1 MEEVSEKHK
10 EHRKP
15 TSARG
20 QKAAKIRDKKAK
32 KEWEET
38 KANAKTTK
46 KLSDDV
52 EDARKRN
59 PKAFA
64 IQSVKKA
71 ERKVRRKEDITEK
84 RKHVP
89 SVDRTPV
96 EPPPVV
102 VAIVGPPKVGK
113 TTLLNGLMK
122 NYSKQTV
129 PNGQWIWPTVVSGK
143 RQRLRFIECSNDV
156 NTMIDVAKVADLV
169 LILVDASFGF
179 EMEVFE
185 FLNICQVHGMPR
197 VMGVLTHLDHFNNQR
212 TLRKTKK
219 VMKHRFWTEV
229 YAGAKLFYL
238 SGMVHSEYQKTE
250 VHNLGRFI
258 SVMKFRPLTWR
269 ETHPYV
275 VADRMED
282 LTNPEEIRT
291 RPKCDRSVSVYGY
304 VRGTNIKNRSS
315 VHIPGC
321 GDFPISD
328 LAFLPDPCP
337 LPDLAKKSKR
347 TLNEKERSVYAP
359 MSGVG
364 GIVYD
369 KDAVYIDLGGSH
381 SHNKG
386 GRREREEAREGGNLV
401 SSIIGTEAT
410 LDEKIE
416 QSEVRLFSE
425 SVPLK
430 SSEFPTE
437 ERVVDESGRVRRK
450 AVFTSMDDEAASS
463 DEDGSD
469 DEEEEHEG
477 GDQSEDE
484 LEDEEEEESD
494 GKDVDDEGAMEANQ
508 ETKVRR
514 ETLVEKTKRLK
525 KEMGM
530 SSEEDEDDEDDDE
543 GEDDDDQ
550 LEDTVVSPSST
561 KPVEKT
567 KKASSLKQS
576 ELKDTITEVL
586 SVLGSTSKKAS
597 KKPIVKADSSEEEE
611 EEDDND
617 GDDDGET
624 PDSGRGSEDSDES
637 EVESA
642 ADDGGEDQGDEEEEA
657 ETTSNA
663 WKDDI
668 LKRASDSYYHR
679 LSNTTSL
686 RKIVYGIHTRDEEDD
701 DQDAKDGSD
710 KDDVGGGLFKI
721 LRRDSRSSQA
731 NATDSTRI
739 SSGVLQDW
747 DAEEVRQSIRD
758 CFVTGKWRGDEDAET
773 LLRMDDEDLEGD
785 EEVDG
790 DFEDLETGEV
800 HKAADGKAGEGED
813 DDDGQYFNRILLGLA
828 SLTLLIKLN
837 YRRQPTHRGGG

>member
-1 MEEVSEKHK
+1 MMEEASEKHK

-20 QKAAKIRDKKAK
+20 QKAAKIRDKNAK
-32 KEWEET
+32 KEWQET

-197 VMGVLTHLDHFNNQR
+197 VMGVLTHLDHFKHQR

-282 LTNPEEIRT
+282 LTNPEDIRT

-304 VRGTNIKNRSS
+304 VRGTNLKSRSY

-381 SHNKG
+381 SHKKA
-386 GRREREEAREGGNLV
+386 GRREREEEREGGDLV
-401 SSIIGTEAT
+401 SNIIGTEAT

-430 SSEFPTE
+430 SSDFPTE
-437 ERVVDESGRVRRK
+437 ERVIDESGRVRRK
-450 AVFTSMDDEAASS
+450 AVFNSKHDEAASS
-463 DEDGSD
+463 DEEDSD
-469 DEEEEHEG
+469 DEDEG

-484 LEDEEEEESD
+484 VEVEENGD
-494 GKDVDDEGAMEANQ
+494 GKDVGDQVAMEADQ
-508 ETKVRR
+508 GKKIRK
-514 ETLVEKTKRLK
+514 ETLAEKTKRLK
-525 KEMGM
+525 KEMGN
-530 SSEEDEDDEDDDE
+530 SSEEDDNDDDDE
-543 GEDDDDQ
+543 EENEGSDDGDQ
-550 LEDTVVSPSST
+550 QEDTLRNTSST

-567 KKASSLKQS
+567 KRAAASKQS
-576 ELKDTITEVL
+576 ELRDTITEVL
-586 SVLGSTSKKAS
+586 SVLGSTSKKL
-597 KKPIVKADSSEEEE
+597 IVKANSDNDRGSDSSEEEE
-611 EEDDND
+611 AEEEDD
-617 GDDDGET
+617 DDDGET
-624 PDSGRGSEDSDES
+624 PDSGRGSEDSDDS
-637 EVESA
+637 DVESA
-642 ADDGGEDQGDEEEEA
+642 GDDDVADQDAEEEG
-657 ETTSNA
+657 ETANKA

-686 RKIVYGIHTRDEEDD
+686 RKIVYGIHAGDD
-701 DQDAKDGSD
+701 DEDAKDGSD
-710 KDDVGGGLFKI
+710 RDDDDVGGGLFKI

-731 NATDSTRI
+731 NATDSTSF

-747 DAEEVRQSIRD
+747 DSEEVRRSIRD
-758 CFVTGKWRGDEDAET
+758 CFVTGRWRGDEDAET

-800 HKAADGKAGEGED
+800 HRAADGTAGEGECD
-813 DDDGQYFNRILLGLA
+813 EDGSYF
-828 SLTLLIKLN
+828 
-837 YRRQPTHRGGG
+837 

>member
-1 MEEVSEKHK
+1 MMEEASEKHK

-20 QKAAKIRDKKAK
+20 QKAAKIRDKNAK
-32 KEWEET
+32 KEWQET

-197 VMGVLTHLDHFNNQR
+197 VMGVLTHLDHFKHQR

-282 LTNPEEIRT
+282 LTNPEDIRT

-304 VRGTNIKNRSS
+304 VRGTNLKSRSY

-381 SHNKG
+381 SHKKA
-386 GRREREEAREGGNLV
+386 GRREREEEREGGDLV
-401 SSIIGTEAT
+401 SNIIGTEAT

-430 SSEFPTE
+430 SSDFPTE
-437 ERVVDESGRVRRK
+437 ERVIDESGRVRRK
-450 AVFTSMDDEAASS
+450 AVFNSKHDEAASS
-463 DEDGSD
+463 DEEDSD
-469 DEEEEHEG
+469 DDDDEDEG

-484 LEDEEEEESD
+484 VEVEENGD
-494 GKDVDDEGAMEANQ
+494 GKDVGDQVAMEADQ
-508 ETKVRR
+508 GKKIRK
-514 ETLVEKTKRLK
+514 ETLAEKTKRLK
-525 KEMGM
+525 KEMGN
-530 SSEEDEDDEDDDE
+530 SSEEDDNDDDDE
-543 GEDDDDQ
+543 EENEGSDDGDQ
-550 LEDTVVSPSST
+550 QEDTLRNTSST

-567 KKASSLKQS
+567 KRAAASKQS

-597 KKPIVKADSSEEEE
+597 KKPIVKANSDNDRGSDSSEEEE
-611 EEDDND
+611 EEEE
-617 GDDDGET
+617 DGET
-624 PDSGRGSEDSDES
+624 PDSGRGSEDSDDS

-642 ADDGGEDQGDEEEEA
+642 GDDDVADQDAEEEG
-657 ETTSNA
+657 ETANKA

-686 RKIVYGIHTRDEEDD
+686 RKIVYGIHAGDD
-701 DQDAKDGSD
+701 DEDAKDGSD
-710 KDDVGGGLFKI
+710 KDDDDVGGGLFKI

-731 NATDSTRI
+731 NATDSTSF

-747 DAEEVRQSIRD
+747 DSEEVRRSIRD
-758 CFVTGKWRGDEDAET
+758 CFVTGRWRGDEDAET

-800 HKAADGKAGEGED
+800 HRAADGTAGEGECD
-813 DDDGQYFNRILLGLA
+813 EDGSYF
-828 SLTLLIKLN
+828 
-837 YRRQPTHRGGG
+837 